1 MRVLTEFPHI
11 NDLFQLVFLQLE
23 SEKIQQIFSSHFLEI
38 CKKLDKDLPRA
49 MLQIS
54 GGNSPGV
61 SSAAGS

>member
-49 MLQIS
+49 ML
-54 GGNSPGV
+54 
-61 SSAAGS
+61 